1 MLSSYF
7 QVKAVYFC
15 ELCNQTFTTTAAVA
29 IHVAEETHVTRRKTQ
44 MMRVG
49 TSIVSQKTTMIEERA
64 WNGIVGDTCV
74 ACNAD
79 FDDYLTHV
87 SEETHIF
94 NVIRSIVT
102 IDNDNNTYRKVSN
115 NPKFVYIFI
124 EKIVFYFQL

>member
-1 MLSSYF
+1 MN
-7 QVKAVYFC
+7 AVYFC
-15 ELCNQTFTTTAAVA
+15 ELCNETYTTAARVV
-29 IHVAEETHVTRRKTQ
+29 IHVASETHAERKRTQ
-44 MMRVG
+44 IRRVG
-49 TSIVSQKTTMIEERA
+49 KSIVFQKNIMIEERA
-64 WNGIVGDTCV
+64 WNGLVEETCV